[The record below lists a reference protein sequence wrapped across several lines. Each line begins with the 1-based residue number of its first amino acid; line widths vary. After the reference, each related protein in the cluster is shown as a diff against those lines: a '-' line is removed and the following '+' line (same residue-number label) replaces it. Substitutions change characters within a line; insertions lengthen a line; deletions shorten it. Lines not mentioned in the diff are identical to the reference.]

1 MKSKQIQS
9 NRTGIYLRLSKD
21 DERAGESISIEN
33 QRLMLTKYVE
43 EKGWKIAGEYV
54 DDGYTG
60 TNFDRPEVQRMI
72 DDVHMG
78 RLDIVIVK
86 DLSRFGRNYIE
97 VGRYIDYEFPLYN
110 IRFIALS
117 DNIDTADKNS
127 TAMDMM
133 PIMNVFNTLMKAA
146 LMAPT
151 SKRSNAWQ
159 FIVVDEKDKLKELS
173 YCKEQASQFIADAAL
188 AVVVVAD
195 PLASDVWIE
204 DASIASIYLQLQAE
218 DMGLGSCWVQVRER
232 FTASGM
238 PSGEYVHEVLDIP
251 LQLQVLSVIA
261 IGHKGMERKP
271 FNEDNLQWEKI
282 HINKYGGK

>member
-1 MKSKQIQS
+1 MHPASGNDLKTFLFH
-9 NRTGIYLRLSKD
+9 RTAFLCVSRFLRLASFGTVN
-21 DERAGESISIEN
+21 ALMTVISVTFQPLSSVIP
-33 QRLMLTKYVE
+33 
-43 EKGWKIAGEYV
+43 KILVKFAFAKHEYV
-54 DDGYTG
+54 MESFSELIKARRSMRKFTEEEL
-60 TNFDRPEVQRMI
+60 TQEQV
-72 DDVHMG
+72 V
-78 RLDIVIVK
+78 
-86 DLSRFGRNYIE
+86 
-97 VGRYIDYEFPLYN
+97 
-110 IRFIALS
+110 
-117 DNIDTADKNS
+117 
-127 TAMDMM
+127 
-133 PIMNVFNTLMKAA
+133 TLMKAA